1 VGDSISGRDPP
12 NGVRWDV
19 NELKRWRHDD
29 IDPLKLPVM
38 AYELSE
44 LRRDVQA
51 MKRAFYTFAFSVV
64 LAAVTFAFAVFALL
78 GKG

>member
-1 VGDSISGRDPP
+1 VTTPTTATSPTGIK
-12 NGVRWDV
+12 WDV

-38 AYELSE
+38 AYELTE

-64 LAAVTFAFAVFALL
+64 LAAVTFAFSVFALL
-78 GKG
+78 GK

>member
-1 VGDSISGRDPP
+1 VGDYPDDRYQ
-12 NGVRWDV
+12 NGIKWDV
-19 NELKRWRHDD
+19 HELKRWRHDD

-38 AYELSE
+38 AYELGE

-64 LAAVTFAFAVFALL
+64 LAAVTFAFSVFALL
-78 GKG
+78 GK

>member
-1 VGDSISGRDPP
+1 VTTPTTATRTAS
-12 NGVRWDV
+12 NGTSH
-19 NELKRWRHDD
+19 ELKRWRHDD

-38 AYELSE
+38 AYELGE

-64 LAAVTFAFAVFALL
+64 LAAVTFAFSVFALL
-78 GKG
+78 GK